1 MICTPHVTHIV
12 CMAHR
17 AASWGICLYCTYRS
31 WFQTTE
37 VEAPLDTGGSLKFLR
52 RLHLN
57 PPAPVNLQPAGSAQS
72 QVGVKAKHLI
82 AWQIICYVRKVF
94 MCNYWRRYDKSS
106 RPVFLR
112 PHNKWLPLHLFYT
125 SPSDDMIG
133 NTCHEF
139 ACHRFPYFC

>member
-1 MICTPHVTHIV
+1 MLDVTHRLKLLSTLLKFILNDLHTSRYPHS
-12 CMAHR
+12 MYGSHR

-82 AWQIICYVRKVF
+82 A
-94 MCNYWRRYDKSS
+94 
-106 RPVFLR
+106 
-112 PHNKWLPLHLFYT
+112 
-125 SPSDDMIG
+125 
-133 NTCHEF
+133 
-139 ACHRFPYFC
+139 